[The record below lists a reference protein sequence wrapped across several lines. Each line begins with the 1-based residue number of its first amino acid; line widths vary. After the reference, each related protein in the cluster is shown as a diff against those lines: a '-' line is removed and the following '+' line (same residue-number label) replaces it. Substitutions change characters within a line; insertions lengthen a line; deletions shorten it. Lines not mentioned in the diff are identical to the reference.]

1 MTMTRASMSL
11 RFASPRHNTL
21 SIAEPRVKAAPEPQ
35 PELPHIERA
44 PIVRKRA
51 TVMKAF
57 TAYEIALAKARK
69 LKGQPGAFA
78 AKVARQDAMTALL
91 RAECGK

>member
-1 MTMTRASMSL
+1 MTRASMSL

-21 SIAEPRVKAAPEPQ
+21 ISIAEPRRKVAPEPQ

-51 TVMKAF
+51 TVMRAF

-69 LKGQPGAFA
+69 LRGQPGAYA
-78 AKVARQDAMTALL
+78 AKVAVRDAMTARLK
-91 RAECGK
+91 AEMA

>member
-1 MTMTRASMSL
+1 MTRAAL

-44 PIVRKRA
+44 PIERRRTTIMRA
-51 TVMKAF
+51 F
-57 TAYEIALAKARK
+57 SAYEQAQAKARK
-69 LKGQPGAFA
+69 LVGRPGAYA
-78 AKVARQDAMTALL
+78 AKLAVKEAMTARL
-91 RAECGK
+91 RAELS